1 MTYHID
7 GIPGREI
14 EINHKK
20 HLYFGGT
27 SYLGLQADPAFLDIY
42 IANIRKYGTH
52 YGASRKSNI
61 RLSIYEE
68 VEQHLSNL
76 VGSES
81 CITLS
86 SGYLAAQLVRQTL
99 GTDNYTPFY
108 APNTHSA
115 LYTPTASETQHKPYS
130 SFSAL
135 NIALRERLK
144 KDEETTAVVF
154 LDAIDFSASNYPDF
168 EGLKM
173 LPLQSI
179 ILVVDDS
186 HGIGV
191 VGHKGGGVFETVY
204 NLNPKELIVCC
215 SLGKG
220 FGIQGGAIM
229 GTKERMEQ
237 LSDTAFFGG
246 ASPAAPAALACLIE
260 GLELFGKKKKILQ
273 ENIELFNREIKRIAQ
288 FTYMPEHP
296 AFSFQ
301 DENLSRYLE
310 QHRVLV
316 TNFRYPNEDSQ
327 LMSRIV
333 LSAHHKREDIHVLC
347 NLINTYNKNNGHL

>member
-1 MTYHID
+1 MTYQID
-7 GIPGREI
+7 GFPGREI
-14 EINHKK
+14 EISQKK
-20 HLYFGGT
+20 YLYFGGT
-27 SYLGLQADPAFLDIY
+27 SYLGLQEDPAFQDIY

-68 VEQHLSNL
+68 VEQLLSNL

-86 SGYLAAQLVRQTL
+86 SGYLAAQLVRQSL
-99 GTDNYTPFY
+99 GTRKYVPFY

-115 LYTPTASETQHKPYS
+115 LYTPTESETRHKPYT
-130 SFSAL
+130 SFPAL
-135 NIALRERLK
+135 NIALREQLK
-144 KDEETTAVVF
+144 KDKETTTVVF
-154 LDAIDFSASNYPDF
+154 LDAIDFSGSNFPYF
-168 EGLKM
+168 EGLKI
-173 LPLQSI
+173 LPLQNI
-179 ILVVDDS
+179 VLVVDDS

-191 VGHKGGGVFETVY
+191 LGNQGGGVFKTV
-204 NLNPKELIVCC
+204 NKLNPKELIVCC

-229 GTKERMEQ
+229 GTKKRVEQ
-237 LSDTAFFGG
+237 LSNTAFFGG
-246 ASPAAPAALACLIE
+246 ASPAAPAALASITD
-260 GLELFGKKKKILQ
+260 GLKLFGKKRNVLK
-273 ENIELFNREIKRIAQ
+273 ENIEIFRAGTKPLDK
-288 FTYMPEHP
+288 FTSMPEHP

-301 DENLSRYLE
+301 DENLSHYLE
-310 QHRVLV
+310 QNKVLV

-333 LSAHHKREDIHVLC
+333 LSAHHRKEDIHLLC
-347 NLINTYNKNNGHL
+347 NLINNYYKKNGHL